1 MARQGKAIPGR
12 KARDEESLL
21 LRSAESLGRMIGLL
35 QRQLDG
41 AARSMAATTGD
52 ALSEIA
58 NGNGVAVRGASG
70 TPRKAAKATKMA
82 AVSGKAPISR
92 RRSKTAV
99 RAASAPAA
107 TATASRRPAKPKT
120 AMRPAARKTAAKG
133 PRGR

>member
-52 ALSEIA
+52 ALSEIG

-82 AVSGKAPISR
+82 AVSGKAPVSR

-99 RAASAPAA
+99 RAASAPAV
-107 TATASRRPAKPKT
+107 TASRRPAKPKT
-120 AMRPAARKTAAKG
+120 ATRSAARKTAAKR